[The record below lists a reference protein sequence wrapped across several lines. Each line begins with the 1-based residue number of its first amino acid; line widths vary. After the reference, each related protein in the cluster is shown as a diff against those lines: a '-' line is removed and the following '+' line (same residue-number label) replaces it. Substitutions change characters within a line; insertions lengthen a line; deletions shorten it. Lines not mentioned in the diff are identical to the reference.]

1 MQAAMARAARTYY
14 QTHVQSQSPVELVVL
29 LYDGMLRFMRAAAE
43 AIERNDLPAKGA
55 ALSRALAV
63 VGELQSS
70 LNTEQGQE
78 VAAGLDNLY
87 TYVTGRLTDANIKN
101 DSTPVHES
109 IRLMTPLREAWATI
123 ASPALCRGGSG
134 DQP

>member
-1 MQAAMARAARTYY
+1 MQAAMARAAQTYY

-63 VGELQSS
+63 VGELQNT
-70 LNTEQGQE
+70 LNTQQGKD

-123 ASPALCRGGSG
+123 ASPALCRGGSEV
-134 DQP
+134 QP

>member
-1 MQAAMARAARTYY
+1 MQAAMARAAQTYY

-63 VGELQSS
+63 VGELQNS
-70 LNTEQGQE
+70 LNTQQGQD

-109 IRLMTPLREAWATI
+109 IRLMAPLREAWATI

-134 DQP
+134 EQP